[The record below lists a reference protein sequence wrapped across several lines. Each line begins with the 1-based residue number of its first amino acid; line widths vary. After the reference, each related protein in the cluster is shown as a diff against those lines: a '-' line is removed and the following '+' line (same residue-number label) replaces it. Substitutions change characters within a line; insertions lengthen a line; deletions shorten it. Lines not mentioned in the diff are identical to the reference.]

1 MNEPMEAGMRSIN
14 FLQKMFPYS
23 KIWSLENI
31 KFFYADDLNSL
42 KRGGGRHAGWI
53 ILWWGC
59 GAEVDIREYSGWPLK
74 R

>member
-1 MNEPMEAGMRSIN
+1 MNQWRQECGRSTSYRKCS
-14 FLQKMFPYS
+14 LTGT
-23 KIWSLENI
+23 IWSLENI